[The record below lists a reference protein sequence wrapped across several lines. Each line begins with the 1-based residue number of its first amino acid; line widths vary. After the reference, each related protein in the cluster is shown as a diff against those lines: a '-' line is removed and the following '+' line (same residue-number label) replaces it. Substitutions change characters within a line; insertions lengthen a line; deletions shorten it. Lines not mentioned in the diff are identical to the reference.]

1 MPIPKKVRLRP
12 NEQRHSVREVMHGL
26 SEGGG
31 PRGRLTCPSIGLPA
45 GKPARGAPDA
55 GHAACRSRFHEG
67 PILNVLERR
76 QLRAEGSR
84 LEKPPRS
91 GGTASFVLELPPPI
105 TARRRGHL
113 LSLQAHRRR
122 GQPSESRPEKAAILD
137 HPRSGRPCPR
147 RRKGPAAPLHH
158 ER

>member
-55 GHAACRSRFHEG
+55 GHAACRSRFHER
-67 PILNVLERR
+67 PILSVLESR

-84 LEKPPRS
+84 TEKPP
-91 GGTASFVLELPPPI
+91 A
-105 TARRRGHL
+105 
-113 LSLQAHRRR
+113 
-122 GQPSESRPEKAAILD
+122 GQNM
-137 HPRSGRPCPR
+137 
-147 RRKGPAAPLHH
+147 PAAAKYDYSCQKRALAGSRHLPMQVLAL
-158 ER
+158 ERLASIALSEFMTGSEDDRDDH